1 MSKLSDMVVIDIGSR
16 SICAYNAERLSDD
29 NFAVK
34 NSYEIEYSGY
44 MDGSWIAPE
53 EIIPSMVKLIDKI
66 ERTSGHIKRVYV
78 GIPSQFAVVRTV
90 YDKLS
95 FPKKKR
101 LTAMDIDELFE
112 RNDPF
117 VGSPFTR
124 IHTEA
129 VYYINDKGD
138 RVLSPVGKETSV
150 LKTQL
155 SYVGAKTEVI
165 SQIRQGLMRYGVKSV
180 DFIQSEY
187 AAALSL
193 FSKEERD
200 NGIVLADIGYLSTS
214 VLYVGGD
221 ALLELKDFSL
231 GGSMIAL
238 GISSTMNIPFN
249 VASAIASKIN
259 LGYKDEGEYTL
270 KYDAKTYTYPI
281 EQINK
286 IAQECIA
293 CVVNYIKKAMGAF
306 RFDTAP
312 DQPIFVTGGGFSDIR
327 FSREFMSKCF
337 RKEVEVVQPSM
348 PNYDKPCYS
357 TMVGL
362 LKKAINMEKQEKF
375 VFLKRLFRL

>member
-138 RVLSPVGKETSV
+138 RVLSPVSKETSV

>member
-270 KYDAKTYTYPI
+270 KYDAKPYTYPI

>member
-29 NFAVK
+29 NFAIK

-53 EIIPSMVKLIDKI
+53 EIIPSIVKLIDKI

-90 YDKLS
+90 YEKLS

-101 LTAMDIDELFE
+101 LTQTDIDELFDV
-112 RNDPF
+112 NDPF

-138 RVLSPVGKETSV
+138 RVLSPVGRETSV

-155 SYVGAKTEVI
+155 AYVGVKTDVI
-165 SQIRQGLMRYGVKSV
+165 SPIRQGLMRYGVKSV

-187 AAALSL
+187 AAALAL

-200 NGIVLADIGYLSTS
+200 NGVVLADIGYLSTS

-249 VASAIASKIN
+249 VAAAIAAKIN
-259 LGYKDEGEYTL
+259 LGYKDEGDYTL

-286 IAQECIA
+286 IAKECIS
-293 CVVNYIKKAMGAF
+293 CVVNYIKKAIGAF

-312 DQPIFVTGGGFSDIR
+312 DQPVYVTGGGFSDIR

-362 LKKAINMEKQEKF
+362 LKKAIIMEKQEKF
-375 VFLKRLFRL
+375 GFLKRLFRL

>member
-117 VGSPFTR
+117 VGLPFTR

>member
-117 VGSPFTR
+117 VGSPFTG

>member
-155 SYVGAKTEVI
+155 SYVGAKTEVV